1 MKLYELF
8 PNFMK
13 LSYSERAEFIRS
25 YRARRALEL
34 EENPRQRKQKSSKIA
49 LSDKDKALMKALGI
63 TQKDL
68 KTLKE
73 SISE

>member
-8 PNFMK
+8 PNFIK
-13 LSYSERAEFIRS
+13 LSYSERVEFIRS

-34 EENPRQRKQKSSKIA
+34 EKNIRHKKQKSSKIA
-49 LSDKDKALMKALGI
+49 LSDEDKALMKALGI

-68 KTLKE
+68 KALKE
-73 SISE
+73 SING